1 MDPEVLEKTICIN
14 CNEFD
19 TCINTRI
26 QPIFFCEEYDNY
38 LNVQNKSSYNEK
50 EVIVSEK
57 NDYTG
62 LCQNCDNS
70 KTCNFRKT
78 DSTKWYCEEYV

>member
-1 MDPEVLEKTICIN
+1 MDPEVLEKTVCIN

-38 LNVQNKSSYNEK
+38 LIVQNNSLYNEK
-50 EVIVSEK
+50 EVIVSK
-57 NDYTG
+57 NNDYQG
-62 LCQNCDNS
+62 LCRNCVNS
-70 KTCNFRKT
+70 ITCNFRKT
-78 DSTKWYCEEYV
+78 NSTKWFCEEYA